1 MLISGSFDPSPFA
14 DKDLDAFEDAPQY
27 PATDCRLG
35 LLEDLEDAMIDQ
47 RKSSGTIS
55 VLSYG
60 IVFVCEYYV
69 LDVNAFLSA
78 NLDAY
83 HECIVIHEIGYI
95 KAMT

>member
-1 MLISGSFDPSPFA
+1 MRWINLPGVLLLISGSFDPSPFA

-60 IVFVCEYYV
+60 IAFVCELYV
-69 LDVNAFLSA
+69 LDVNAFLISR
-78 NLDAY
+78 Y
-83 HECIVIHEIGYI
+83 
-95 KAMT
+95 